1 MCKEASTLHGKN
13 LTVCD
18 TRENRVNKPGSSWI
32 KSNARAWDTVSERFE
47 TTSPFRTCGKETT
60 NSSSRLANRSQ
71 RLMLAWTDW
80 WGRTAWLQTREGA
93 WRWFRWDGGVIPTSV
108 FGSQRNPEPEMC
120 KRYTHTH
127 TSLRPR
133 SHEVSSLRPQAREQ
147 TASQVIL
154 TSVEKNIF
162 IVQWTLSRQN
172 QHLSKQNKTRHI
184 VFVLLLLVLLS
195 RITQKQYNFH

>member
-32 KSNARAWDTVSERFE
+32 KSNARAWDTVSESFE
-47 TTSPFRTCGKETT
+47 TTPPFRTCGKETT

-127 TSLRPR
+127 ISETEIAWSQLTKAASKGRNGLPGDFNLCGKKHFFR
-133 SHEVSSLRPQAREQ
+133 SMNTLQAKSAPFQAE
-147 TASQVIL
+147 
-154 TSVEKNIF
+154 
-162 IVQWTLSRQN
+162 
-172 QHLSKQNKTRHI
+172 
-184 VFVLLLLVLLS
+184 
-195 RITQKQYNFH
+195 